1 MLHAVRKV
9 VQLLVQ
15 NSQGRLHRVESRMLS
30 SLAVQ
35 IALNHAV
42 QKNRFKLYHFLKA
55 PRSWGFCLPTSLQK
69 SGDGV
74 NWGEFCFWDDG

>member
-42 QKNRFKLYHFLKA
+42 QKNRFKLYQFLKA
-55 PRSWGFCLPTSLQK
+55 THSGGFYLKGEHDTPLILQHKILNRSSQ
-69 SGDGV
+69 
-74 NWGEFCFWDDG
+74 

>member
-1 MLHAVRKV
+1 RKV

-42 QKNRFKLYHFLKA
+42 QKNRFKLYQFLKA
-55 PRSWGFCLPTSLQK
+55 PH
-69 SGDGV
+69 
-74 NWGEFCFWDDG
+74 